1 MHEHLLCVR
10 PECSP
15 VNSGIAT
22 KGLMMFTNHMTGPN
36 RLRAGPLLLDRAV
49 RLNSAG
55 TGRLAVASGR
65 VWLTQDGREEDYVL
79 SPGEQ
84 IQLRAGQSIVAEPW
98 SAGATARLTWC
109 ADQVAR
115 PPAGL
120 RALLAR
126 ALRGA
131 ARRVELVGERLTA
144 WARRAEAKA

>member
-1 MHEHLLCVR
+1 MR
-10 PECSP
+10 
-15 VNSGIAT
+15 
-22 KGLMMFTNHMTGPN
+22 TGPLISN
-36 RLRAGPLLLDRAV
+36 RAV

-55 TGRLAVASGR
+55 TGRLTVAPGR
-65 VWLTQDGREEDYVL
+65 VWLTQDGRDQDYLL
-79 SPGEQ
+79 SPAEQ
-84 IQLRAGQSIVAEPW
+84 IQLKAGQSIVAEPW

-115 PPAGL
+115 PPAVL

>member
-1 MHEHLLCVR
+1 
-10 PECSP
+10 
-15 VNSGIAT
+15 
-22 KGLMMFTNHMTGPN
+22 MMFLNQMTGQDH
-36 RLRAGPLLLDRAV
+36 LRAGPLVLDRVV

-55 TGRLAVASGR
+55 TGRLTVTAGR
-65 VWLTQDGREEDYVL
+65 VWLTRDGRDEDHVL

-84 IQLRAGQSIVAEPW
+84 IQLKAGQSIVAEPW

-115 PPAGL
+115 PPAVL

-131 ARRVELVGERLTA
+131 ARRVDLVGERLTA
-144 WARRAEAKA
+144 CARRAEAKA